1 MSTSPASAIDG
12 FADSLVRRR
21 DWLVILLVASVHA
34 TSHFFQLVIPS
45 LYVSL
50 GAAFGLDFA
59 QLGLLVSIFY
69 VTSGIGQACSGFVVD
84 RIGARPVL
92 WFGLSCYIVAGCAI
106 GLANGYPVL
115 LGAAFIAGVGNSVF
129 HPADFAI
136 INVRVSQ
143 ARLGHAFSMHGL
155 TGSVG
160 WALAPLLIATL
171 TEFFDWRIAAF
182 GATAVVALALAC
194 TVVWRDLLVVD
205 GTVRAPAIDS
215 ARAGPGAAQAGVG
228 RTLMMLLSR
237 PALWGAFLF
246 FASSSIAMSAVQN
259 YTIPLMDTL
268 YGLSHVTASTAL
280 SGYMLASA
288 FGMFLGGFL
297 VSATP
302 RAERTVAT
310 ALIAAG
316 AMLVVLALG
325 WIPSWMAAP
334 FVVLAG
340 LCSGVAGPS
349 RDMLIRSVTPKGTLG
364 SVYGLVYSGMDVGAA
379 LGPLCFGLMMDAG
392 MAFGPWLGAAASFV
406 LAAWLATLVGRARPA
421 RAA

>member
-1 MSTSPASAIDG
+1 MSASPASTLDSY
-12 FADSLVRRR
+12 ADPAVRRR
-21 DWLVILLVASVHA
+21 DWVTIGLVASVHA

-50 GAAFGLDFA
+50 GAEFGLDFA
-59 QLGLLVSIFY
+59 RLGLLVSVFY

-84 RIGARPVL
+84 RVGARPVL
-92 WFGLSCYIVAGCAI
+92 WFGLTGFIVAGCVI
-106 GLANGYPVL
+106 GLATGYSML
-115 LGAAFIAGVGNSVF
+115 LAAAFIAGLGNSVF

-136 INVRVSQ
+136 INVRISQ

-155 TGSVG
+155 TGSIG

-171 TEFFDWRIAAF
+171 TTLFNWRVAAF
-182 GATAVVALALAC
+182 GATAVVMLALAG
-194 TVVWRDLLVVD
+194 TVVWRDLLAV
-205 GTVRAPAIDS
+205 G
-215 ARAGPGAAQAGVG
+215 GAARGAAASSTPAVQAGVG

-246 FASSSIAMSAVQN
+246 FASSTMSGSAVQN
-259 YTIPLMDTL
+259 YTIPLMDAF
-268 YGLSHVTASTAL
+268 YGLSHVTASSAL

-302 RAERTVAT
+302 RAERTVAMS
-310 ALIAAG
+310 LVAA
-316 AMLVVLALG
+316 AVLLAVLALG
-325 WIPSWMAAP
+325 GVPAWLAAP
-334 FVVLAG
+334 ALVLAG
-340 LCSGVAGPS
+340 LCSGLAGPS

-379 LGPLCFGLMMDAG
+379 LGPLCFGIMMDAG
-392 MAFGPWLGAAASFV
+392 MQYGPWLGAAASFV

-421 RAA
+421 SAA